1 MSIALFLRT
10 HPLPALEQADRD
22 ALEAAM
28 GPAQEV
34 APRQIIV
41 RENVPLHSCTLLL
54 SGFVQRYKD
63 AANGNRQSLGI
74 HIPGDFVDLHSY
86 PLGRLEH
93 SIATITPVR
102 IASVRHEQV
111 RALTART
118 TVLTQL
124 LWRATLVDAAINR
137 EWLLGIGVR
146 PAAQRV
152 AHLLCEMYVRLER
165 IGMTR
170 GLRFDLPL
178 TQTDIAEAT
187 GLTPVHTNR
196 MLRQLREEGLA
207 EFRQGMVQIPD
218 WPALKRFAEFDTAYL
233 FLD

>member
-1 MSIALFLRT
+1 MSIALFLQT
-10 HPLPALEQADRD
+10 NASPALDAGDRE
-22 ALEAAM
+22 ALQRAIQ
-28 GPAQEV
+28 PAQEV
-34 APRQIIV
+34 AARQVIV
-41 RENVPLHSCTLLL
+41 RENVPVTSCTLLL

-63 AANGNRQSLGI
+63 TAGGSRQSLGI
-74 HIPGDFVDLHSY
+74 HVPGDFVDLHSY

-102 IASVRHEQV
+102 IASIRHADV
-111 RALTART
+111 RALTARSP
-118 TVLTQL
+118 VLTQL
-124 LWRATLVDAAINR
+124 LWRSTLVDAAVNR
-137 EWLLGIGVR
+137 EWLLGVGVR

-152 AHLLCEMYVRLER
+152 AHLLCELYVRLDR
-165 IGMTR
+165 IGMTN

-178 TQTDIAEAT
+178 TQTDVAEAT

-196 MLRQLREEGLA
+196 MLRQLREDGLA
-207 EFRQGMVQIPD
+207 EFRQGMAQILD